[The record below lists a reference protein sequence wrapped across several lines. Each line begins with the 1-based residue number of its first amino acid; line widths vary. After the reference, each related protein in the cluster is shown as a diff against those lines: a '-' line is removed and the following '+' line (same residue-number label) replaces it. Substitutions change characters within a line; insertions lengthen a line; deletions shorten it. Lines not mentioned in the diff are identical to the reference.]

1 MIPMPNWFVMIVLVV
16 CLALALWLFARTRED
31 VYSDIESCD
40 FDDPRARLKELE
52 AAFAAGLL
60 TPEEFGRLSE
70 KLGGEIS
77 RQTSGISTRTLPKT
91 WDDVPDRRPS
101 S

>member
-1 MIPMPNWFVMIVLVV
+1 MIVLVV

-77 RQTSGISTRTLPKT
+77 RQRSARVSGARWLVCRSRRSIKT
-91 WDDVPDRRPS
+91 AG
-101 S
+101 